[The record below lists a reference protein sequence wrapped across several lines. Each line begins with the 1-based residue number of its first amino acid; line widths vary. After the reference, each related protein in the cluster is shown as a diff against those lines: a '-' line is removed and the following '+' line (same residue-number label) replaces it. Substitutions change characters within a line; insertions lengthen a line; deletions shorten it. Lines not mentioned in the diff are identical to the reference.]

1 MQRYELHKSQISD
14 DFVYWFRNGEDIFQA
29 VFRKKSLKMS
39 VLYKKSISCHVFVTG
54 CFIRLSSTTSL
65 FRHYTTTK
73 ASKHIVSESQV
84 SDCPGPKG
92 LGLIQKFG
100 CFM

>member
-1 MQRYELHKSQISD
+1 MLIMLTKLGEWGSGGKKYI
-14 DFVYWFRNGEDIFQA
+14 YTIYRN
-29 VFRKKSLKMS
+29 R
-39 VLYKKSISCHVFVTG
+39 KSISCYVFVTG